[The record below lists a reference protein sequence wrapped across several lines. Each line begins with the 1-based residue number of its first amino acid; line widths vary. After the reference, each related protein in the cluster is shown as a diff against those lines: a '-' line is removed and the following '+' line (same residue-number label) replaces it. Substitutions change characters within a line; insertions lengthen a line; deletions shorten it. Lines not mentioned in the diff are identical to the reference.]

1 MIRAVVLLACAMALA
16 GCEGRQRNP
25 DPEHRRECE
34 RRGWTEGTPAFRRC
48 VRGLEATMMLDEA
61 RPGRDLFVR

>member
-1 MIRAVVLLACAMALA
+1 MIRAVVLLACAAALL

-25 DPEHRRECE
+25 DPAIRRECE
-34 RRGWTEGTPAFRRC
+34 RRGWSEGTSQFRRC
-48 VRGLEATMMLDEA
+48 IRGLESQEMLDNA